1 VKNNHKCNRS
11 AYEIEIEVYM
21 AYKILENDN
30 VEIENVDGAAFN
42 NFAAGNKDGVLV
54 GVLNEC
60 ALFAVGNVISVNTGC
75 LLVCGIRVKITE
87 AESVTIASVPSVNTR
102 YQLIA
107 QVVMN
112 EAKEISFSLFARTI
126 EPLIQHPL
134 YITGEGTYQVELGQF
149 IHTTEGDITQVVKTI
164 PTLTAGQKGDKGDPS
179 TLDKIGTAIT
189 TIDLTDIESGVYGTI
204 QNPVV
209 IEENST
215 IQFVNYAQQLNYQ
228 KSFILYI
235 KRADDVSVTW
245 QDVTAW
251 EYDEI
256 PLLPIGK
263 VQKVL
268 VETVDGVSFFG
279 SCGGYFSVEE
289 E

>member
-1 VKNNHKCNRS
+1 
-11 AYEIEIEVYM
+11 M
-21 AYKILENDN
+21 AYKILENNN
-30 VEIENVDGAAFN
+30 VEIENIDGAAFN
-42 NFAAGNKDGVLV
+42 NFAAGNKSGVLR

-60 ALFAVGNVISVNTGC
+60 ALFATGNVISVSTGC
-75 LLVCGIRVKITE
+75 LLIHGIRVKITE
-87 AESVTIASVPSVNTR
+87 AESVTLSSAPSVNTR

-107 QVVMN
+107 QIVMD
-112 EAKEISFSLFARTI
+112 EETEITFSVFARTI
-126 EPLIQHPL
+126 EPLVQHAL
-134 YITGEGTYQVELGQF
+134 FVNGFGTYQVELGQF
-149 IHTTEGDITQVVKTI
+149 VHTTDGNITQVIKTI

-179 TLDKIGTAIT
+179 TLDKIGYNTT
-189 TIDLTDIESGVYGTI
+189 TIDLTDLETGVFGTI
-204 QNPVV
+204 QNPII
-209 IEENST
+209 IEENTT
-215 IQFVNYAQQLNYQ
+215 IEFINYAQRLNYQ

-235 KRADDVSVTW
+235 MRADDVSVTW
-245 QDVTAW
+245 QDITAW

-289 E
+289 AE